1 MEPQRAQILALK
13 KELTAESSDARVV
26 QALLMR
32 RVRVAPKLNKLS
44 LNLQPGIWF
53 NSIAFDKKKLIVRAS
68 VISLKSDEMDLI
80 NAFMGS
86 LKADRDFISDFSNIE
101 IGSVQ
106 RKTIGSYDVVDF
118 VLTATL
124 AQKG

>member
-1 MEPQRAQILALK
+1 
-13 KELTAESSDARVV
+13 
-26 QALLMR
+26 
-32 RVRVAPKLNKLS
+32 
-44 LNLQPGIWF
+44 
-53 NSIAFDKKKLIVRAS
+53 
-68 VISLKSDEMDLI
+68 MDLI